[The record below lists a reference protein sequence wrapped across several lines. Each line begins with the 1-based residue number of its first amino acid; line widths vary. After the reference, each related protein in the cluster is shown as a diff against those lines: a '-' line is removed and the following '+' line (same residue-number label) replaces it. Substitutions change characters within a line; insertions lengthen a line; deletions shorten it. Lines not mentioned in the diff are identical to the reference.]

1 MYKPLSEKA
10 IQDIHAGSLEL
21 LGEVGIEVANEK
33 ARNIFSRH
41 GAKVGED
48 NRVLI
53 PPHLVEDAMRQAP
66 EEFKLYGRQERN
78 NIHYRPGCFYTSTGG
93 SAQYVLDLEGRRR
106 PATCRDLH
114 DIISLVDEL
123 QYIDLISLP
132 IYLNDLPKERVDVNR
147 FFAGLKNST
156 KHIIGAVYTP
166 DGLAKVIKMAEI
178 VGGENW
184 KVKPILSIV
193 LCPIISPL
201 RLDEVATEVLV
212 KAAAK
217 GIITYNFSM
226 TQVGCT
232 APMSMAGTLLTLN
245 AEVLAITTL
254 IQLIQPG
261 LPTLYCSVPGLTDM
275 KTGQFITGGIEY
287 ALLNA
292 GATQMAQFYRMP
304 IWATA
309 GRTDSKIPD
318 AQAAYEHAL
327 TVPYVVQ
334 AGANHVSCGAGF
346 IDFVLTVS
354 FEQYVIDN
362 EIIGMVKRMERGFE
376 VNRETMALD
385 LIKKVGPGGNFMAEE
400 HTVRHMRAE
409 LFQPTLSDRLG
420 WEQWNQEGAQD
431 ARQRAR
437 QLAADYIKNHKPNG
451 LTPTQEKDI
460 LNSIDGII
468 DYAVQNNAAPT
479 PR

>member
-1 MYKPLSEKA
+1 MFKPLSEKA
-10 IQDIHAGSLEL
+10 VQDIHAGSLEIL
-21 LGEVGIEVANEK
+21 NEVGIEVANEK
-33 ARNIFSRH
+33 ARNIFTRH
-41 GAKVGED
+41 GATIGNN
-48 NRVLI
+48 NRVIL
-53 PPHLVEDAMRQAP
+53 PPYLVEKAIQQIP
-66 EEFKLYGRQERN
+66 EEFKLYGREEKN
-78 NIHYRPGCFYTSTGG
+78 NIHYRPGCFYASTGG
-93 SAQYVLDLEGRRR
+93 SAQYVLDLEGKRR
-106 PATCRDLH
+106 PATCKDLH
-114 DIISLVDEL
+114 EIISLVDEL
-123 QYIDLISLP
+123 QHIDLISLP
-132 IYLNDLPKERVDVNR
+132 IYLNDLPKEIIDVNR

-156 KHIIGAVYTP
+156 KHIIGAVYSP

-184 KVKPILSIV
+184 KSKPVISIV

-201 RLDEVATEVLV
+201 RLDEVATDVLV
-212 KAAAK
+212 EAAGK

-226 TQVGCT
+226 AQVGCT
-232 APMSMAGTLLTLN
+232 APMSIAGTLLTLN
-245 AEVLAITTL
+245 AEVLAVTTL

-275 KTGQFITGGIEY
+275 MTGQFITGGIES
-287 ALLNA
+287 ALLNT

-362 EIIGMVKRMERGFE
+362 EIIGMVKRMKRGFE
-376 VNRETMALD
+376 VNRDTMALD
-385 LIKKVGPGGNFMAEE
+385 LIKKIGPGGNFMAEE
-400 HTVRHMRAE
+400 HTVRHMRSE
-409 LFQPTLSDRLG
+409 LFQPMLSDRQG
-420 WEQWNQEGAQD
+420 WEKWNAEGCND
-431 ARQRAR
+431 TRKRAR
-437 QLAADYIKNHKPNG
+437 KLAGDYITNHEPRG
-451 LTPTQEKDI
+451 LTPAQEKKI
-460 LNSIDGII
+460 LSSIDGII
-468 DYAVQNNAAPT
+468 ASP
-479 PR
+479 

>member
-10 IQDIHAGSLEL
+10 VQEIHAGSLEL
-21 LGEVGIEVANEK
+21 LSEVGIEVANEK
-33 ARNIFSRH
+33 ARKIFSRH
-41 GAKVGED
+41 GAMFGEG
-48 NRVLI
+48 NRVIL
-53 PPHLVEDAMRQAP
+53 PPHLVEDAMRQVP
-66 EEFKLYGRQERN
+66 EEFKLYGRQAQN
-78 NIHYRPGCFYTSTGG
+78 NIHYRPGCFYASTGG

-106 PATCRDLH
+106 PATCKDLH

-132 IYLNDLPKERVDVNR
+132 VYLNDVPKEQVDVNR

-166 DGLAKVIKMAEI
+166 DGLTRVIRMAEI

-184 KVKPILSIV
+184 KAKPIVSIV

-212 KAAAK
+212 NAT
-217 GIITYNFSM
+217 GEGVITYNFSM

-232 APMSMAGTLLTLN
+232 APMSIAGTLLTLN
-245 AEVLAITTL
+245 AEVLAVTTL

-292 GATQMAQFYRMP
+292 GATQMAQYYKMP

-362 EIIGMVKRMERGFE
+362 EIIGMVKRMKRGFE
-376 VNRETMALD
+376 VTPDTLALEVV
-385 LIKKVGPGGNFMAEE
+385 KRVGPGGNFMSEE
-400 HTVRHMRAE
+400 HTVRYMREE
-409 LFQPTLSDRLG
+409 LFQPTLSDRLE
-420 WEQWNQEGAQD
+420 WECWNKEGAHD
-431 ARQRAR
+431 ARERAR
-437 QLAADYIKNHKPNG
+437 RLARNTIENHEPNG
-451 LTPTQEKDI
+451 LTPDQEMDI
-460 LNSIDGII
+460 LNHIDGII
-468 DYAVQNNAAPT
+468 QAPEQSSNY
-479 PR
+479 

>member
-1 MYKPLSEKA
+1 
-10 IQDIHAGSLEL
+10 
-21 LGEVGIEVANEK
+21 
-33 ARNIFSRH
+33 
-41 GAKVGED
+41 
-48 NRVLI
+48 
-53 PPHLVEDAMRQAP
+53 MRSQQVP
-66 EEFKLYGRQERN
+66 EEFKLYGRQEQH
-78 NIHYRPGCFYTSTGG
+78 NIHYRPGCFYASTGG
-93 SAQYVLDLEGRRR
+93 SAQYVLDLEGKRR
-106 PATCRDLH
+106 PATCKDLH

-132 IYLNDLPKERVDVNR
+132 VYLNDLPKERVDVNR

-178 VGGENW
+178 VGGGNW
-184 KVKPILSIV
+184 KAKPILSIV

-212 KAAAK
+212 EAAGK

-245 AEVLAITTL
+245 AEVLAVTTL
-254 IQLIQPG
+254 IQLIHPG

-292 GATQMAQFYRMP
+292 AATQMAQFYRMP

-334 AGANHVSCGAGF
+334 SGANHVSCGAGF

-362 EIIGMVKRMERGFE
+362 EIIGMVKRMKRGFD
-376 VNRETMALD
+376 VNRETMALEI
-385 LIKKVGPGGNFMAEE
+385 IKKVGPGGNFMAED
-400 HTVRHMRAE
+400 HTVRHMREA

-420 WEQWNQEGAQD
+420 WEEWNEEGGKD
-431 ARQRAR
+431 ARIRAR
-437 QLAADYIKNHKPNG
+437 ELAANYIVNHKPSG
-451 LTPTQEKDI
+451 LTPTQQKDI

-468 DYAVQNNAAPT
+468 EAPE
-479 PR
+479 